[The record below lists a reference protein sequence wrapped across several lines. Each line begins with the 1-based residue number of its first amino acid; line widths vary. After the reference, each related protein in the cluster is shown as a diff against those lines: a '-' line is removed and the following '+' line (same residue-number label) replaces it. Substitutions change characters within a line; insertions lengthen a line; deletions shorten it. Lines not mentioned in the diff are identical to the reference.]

1 MLPESLPVEPKVMSD
16 ENRHTWKTIKSISR
30 VFHLYAA
37 AYIIGQ
43 SFSVFIYG
51 IGYDEQLT
59 GNASFILES
68 VFLGILALSGAM
80 NIWAVM
86 QLSRDTQGRGRWWW
100 MIFGKIVAMIF
111 YTRILEALILSW
123 KGEKDQL
130 KLSSGQEYFA
140 RSIKFGLVAI
150 AFLLSVY
157 ARFFRE
163 DVTKNFTCFE

>member
-1 MLPESLPVEPKVMSD
+1 MSEQD
-16 ENRHTWKTIKSISR
+16 RTTWKWIKSISR
-30 VFHLYAA
+30 VFHLFAG

-68 VFLGILALSGAM
+68 VFLGVLAFTGAL
-80 NIWAVM
+80 NIWAIM
-86 QLSRDTQGRGRWWW
+86 QLARDKQGRGRWWW
-100 MIFGKIVAMIF
+100 AIFGKVVAMIF

-130 KLSSGQEYFA
+130 RLSSE
-140 RSIKFGLVAI
+140 
-150 AFLLSVY
+150 
-157 ARFFRE
+157 
-163 DVTKNFTCFE
+163 